1 MLAYLARAAADGVRH
16 AEVFFDPQTHGA
28 RCRFRCLP
36 ARTASSIGQAEE
48 RLGITS
54 SLIMCFLR
62 HLTAAEA
69 RRRWRRRSRTET

>member
-1 MLAYLARAAADGVRH
+1 M
-16 AEVFFDPQTHGA
+16 FFDPQTHTG
-28 RCRFRCLP
+28 RGVGFDVFLP
-36 ARTASSIGQAEE
+36 ALHRASVEAHE

-69 RRRWRRRSRTET
+69 ETTLDAALPYRE